1 MHEAT
6 IWTRDRIAEAVRI
19 VAHHQPP
26 SVKAAAA
33 LLSCSTDDAEW
44 LLTEYADAIE
54 AAAARIELTGAGIV
68 RQSKRIVA
76 RGLSIIEDALAGG
89 DIDPTEVTD
98 LLKIP
103 ARLIE
108 AEERSR
114 TAASKKDKLPA
125 LDIRVINDG
134 DNFGISI
141 RPLEQ
146 SEIIDAETRAVQ
158 DAGREDSL

>member
-1 MHEAT
+1 MPDPS
-6 IWTRDRIAEAVRI
+6 IWTRDRIAQAVRI
-19 VAHHQPP
+19 MAHHQPP

-33 LLSCSTDDAEW
+33 LLSCSADDAEW
-44 LLTEYADAIE
+44 LLTEYADDIE

-68 RQSKRIVA
+68 RQSKRIVS
-76 RGLSIIEDALAGG
+76 RGLSVIEEALASG
-89 DIDPTEVTD
+89 DIDPAEVPD
-98 LLKIP
+98 LLKVP
-103 ARLIE
+103 VRLIE
-108 AEERSR
+108 AEERAR
-114 TAASKKDKLPA
+114 AAREKDRLPV

-146 SEIIDAETRAVQ
+146 SEIIDAETRAIQ